1 MESFERLILASGS
14 SGRRW
19 LMNQAGYEFEVVVS
33 AVSEPD
39 SGFTNPRNM
48 VQVVSW
54 MKAYAVAVDQK
65 KGTII
70 AADTIAW
77 IDGQP
82 LLKPQNREHARSM
95 IELLQGRVHELWTGV
110 VVWNRPSDEQ
120 ICWQERSLVR
130 VGPLENIQIEKY
142 LDERVWS
149 GCSGAYAIETNDD
162 PIVQMIEGS
171 LSNVVGLPMETLA
184 RVLSAIKN

>member
-1 MESFERLILASGS
+1 
-14 SGRRW
+14 
-19 LMNQAGYEFEVVVS
+19 MNQAGYEFEVVVS

-95 IELLQGRVHELWTGV
+95 IKLLQGRVHELWTGV

-130 VGPLENIQIEKY
+130 VAPLENIQIEKY
-142 LDERVWS
+142 L
-149 GCSGAYAIETNDD
+149 NDD
-162 PIVQMIEGS
+162 GI
-171 LSNVVGLPMETLA
+171 LVVEIGHNRDALLDAYPELPFTWLDVESGNEFVFLLTKEQLPD
-184 RVLSAIKN
+184 